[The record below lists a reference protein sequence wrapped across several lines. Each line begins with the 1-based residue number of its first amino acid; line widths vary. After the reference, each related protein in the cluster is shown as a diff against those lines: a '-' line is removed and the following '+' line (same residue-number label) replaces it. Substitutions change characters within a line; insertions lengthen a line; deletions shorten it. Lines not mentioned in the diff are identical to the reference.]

1 MIISKHEVLKQVYY
15 PLKFIKNITEFIG
28 ISSKD
33 SLRVLNFHDIA
44 AYDYVKFEKQLR
56 WLSNSWNFVNP
67 ERFSAM
73 VSGYEKINGR
83 NLLITF
89 DDGFLSNRI
98 VAEKVLNPLGIKAI
112 FFCISDFIDIH
123 DNEEAKTF
131 IKDRICLGWSVE
143 KLPIHWKNMN
153 WDDLS
158 ALVEQGHTIGA
169 HTKSHARLSTILN
182 TEELK
187 SEIVYSADLI
197 EKKLGISID
206 HFAYTFGDIDSIS
219 KEAIDI
225 AKTRFK
231 YIYSGLRGRNK
242 GRNYGI
248 FRDAAAD
255 QDNNMNYYLY
265 SNSLLG
271 SFLEGALDIY
281 YASKRKKLE
290 SWYLNK

>member
-44 AYDYVKFEKQLR
+44 EYDYVKFEKQLR

-112 FFCISDFIDIH
+112 FFCISDFIDIN

-131 IKDRICLGWSVE
+131 IKDRICLGLA
-143 KLPIHWKNMN
+143 KKIPIHWKNMN

-158 ALVEQGHTIGA
+158 ALLEQGHTIGA
-169 HTKSHARLSTILN
+169 HTKSHAQLSTI
-182 TEELK
+182 TDAKELK
-187 SEIVYSADLI
+187 REIVYSADLI

-225 AKTRFK
+225 AKSRFK
-231 YIYSGLRGRNK
+231 YIYSGIRGVNK

>member
-44 AYDYVKFEKQLR
+44 EYDYVKFEKQLR

-112 FFCISDFIDIH
+112 
-123 DNEEAKTF
+123 
-131 IKDRICLGWSVE
+131 L
-143 KLPIHWKNMN
+143 
-153 WDDLS
+153 
-158 ALVEQGHTIGA
+158 
-169 HTKSHARLSTILN
+169 
-182 TEELK
+182 
-187 SEIVYSADLI
+187 
-197 EKKLGISID
+197 
-206 HFAYTFGDIDSIS
+206 YT
-219 KEAIDI
+219 
-225 AKTRFK
+225 R
-231 YIYSGLRGRNK
+231 
-242 GRNYGI
+242 
-248 FRDAAAD
+248 
-255 QDNNMNYYLY
+255 
-265 SNSLLG
+265 
-271 SFLEGALDIY
+271 
-281 YASKRKKLE
+281 
-290 SWYLNK
+290 

>member
-44 AYDYVKFEKQLR
+44 EYDYVKFEKQLR

-112 FFCISDFIDIH
+112 FFCISDFIDIN
-123 DNEEAKTF
+123 DNEEAKIF

-242 GRNYGI
+242 ERNYGI